1 MFAAGALDFG
11 AGLRLVRRRGE
22 LMSRITNGA
31 MTAVVG
37 LPVAAIQEALSAG
50 GDPTVGLLMSA
61 AV

>member
-1 MFAAGALDFG
+1 
-11 AGLRLVRRRGE
+11 
-22 LMSRITNGA
+22 MSRITNGA